1 LMRGDI
7 HNSPTPVKSVDTD
20 LLPVLRGALG
30 RWIDERTLELH
41 QLRPIDRERAGG
53 HADTVHVAGGVNGFC
68 RADQDLLR
76 HATAEGARPTER
88 TRVDHCD
95 GPARLTTPRR
105 HPGRDAGPDNDE
117 IVMSFHRR
125 LLQLRRTASPERPE
139 RCDRLS
145 HFPAL
150 SLDQV

>member
-1 LMRGDI
+1 MFLCPGVRLAERFI
-7 HNSPTPVKSVDTD
+7 LRSLD
-20 LLPVLRGALG
+20 LFFFQAEDGIRDRTVTGVQTCALP
-30 RWIDERTLELH
+30 IS
-41 QLRPIDRERAGG
+41 
-53 HADTVHVAGGVNGFC
+53 
-68 RADQDLLR
+68 
-76 HATAEGARPTER
+76 AEGARPTER

-95 GPARLTTPRR
+95 GPARLTAPRR

-125 LLQLRRTASPERPE
+125 LLLQLRRTAPPERPE